1 MKTLS
6 LSRKGTGK
14 LSQQIGMQI
23 LLNCDHA
30 QNKQEHFWHCCTPF
44 GQVSHRAGNM
54 LDTNMHKPLFVGS
67 YAKKRWMRLPI

>member
-6 LSRKGTGK
+6 LFRKGTGK

-23 LLNCDHA
+23 LLNCDYA

-44 GQVSHRAGNM
+44 G
-54 LDTNMHKPLFVGS
+54 
-67 YAKKRWMRLPI
+67 